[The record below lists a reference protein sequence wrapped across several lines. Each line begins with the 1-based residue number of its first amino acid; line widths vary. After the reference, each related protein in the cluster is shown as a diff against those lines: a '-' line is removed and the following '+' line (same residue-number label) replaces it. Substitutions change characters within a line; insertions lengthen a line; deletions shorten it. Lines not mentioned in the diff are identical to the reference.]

1 MRGQRGSISVVVAA
15 IAFVLLVCTMGIADI
30 GSVLAVRAHTRAAAD
45 AAALAAAQ
53 ELAFPS
59 GATPVEQAALLA
71 QRNGTELIACSC
83 DAGSFEATV
92 TVRSA
97 PTDLLLVPRSVTL
110 DVQAR
115 AVVDL
120 P

>member
-1 MRGQRGSISVVVAA
+1 VRGQRGSISVVVAA
-15 IAFVLLVCTMGIADI
+15 IALVLLVCTMGIADV
-30 GSVLAVRAHTRAAAD
+30 GSVLAARAHTRAAAD

-53 ELAFPS
+53 ELAF
-59 GATPVEQAALLA
+59 ATDASPTEQAALLA
-71 QRNGTELIACSC
+71 RRNGAELIACVC
-83 DAGSFEATV
+83 DAGSFEAVV

-97 PTDLLLVPRSVTL
+97 PTDLLLVPRSITL

>member
-1 MRGQRGSISVVVAA
+1 
-15 IAFVLLVCTMGIADI
+15 
-30 GSVLAVRAHTRAAAD
+30 
-45 AAALAAAQ
+45 
-53 ELAFPS
+53 
-59 GATPVEQAALLA
+59 
-71 QRNGTELIACSC
+71 
-83 DAGSFEATV
+83 V

-97 PTDLLLVPRSVTL
+97 PTDLLLVPRSITL

>member
-1 MRGQRGSISVVVAA
+1 MSGPSSR
-15 IAFVLLVCTMGIADI
+15 
-30 GSVLAVRAHTRAAAD
+30 LAPTPARPPTR
-45 AAALAAAQ
+45 
-53 ELAFPS
+53 PRS
-59 GATPVEQAALLA
+59 PPPRSSRSLLA
-71 QRNGTELIACSC
+71 QRNGTELIAGAC

-97 PTDLLLVPRSVTL
+97 PTDLLLVPRSLTL
-110 DVQAR
+110 DEQAR

>member
-1 MRGQRGSISVVVAA
+1 MSGPSLR
-15 IAFVLLVCTMGIADI
+15 
-30 GSVLAVRAHTRAAAD
+30 LAPTPARPLTRPRSPPPRSSRSRAA
-45 AAALAAAQ
+45 
-53 ELAFPS
+53 P
-59 GATPVEQAALLA
+59 TPAEQAALLA
-71 QRNGTELIACSC
+71 QRNGTELIACAC

-97 PTDLLLVPRSVTL
+97 PTDLLLVPRSLTL

>member
-1 MRGQRGSISVVVAA
+1 MRGQRGSISIVVAA
-15 IAFVLLVCTMGIADI
+15 IAFVLLVCTIGIADI
-30 GSVLAVRAHTRAAAD
+30 GSVLATRAHTRAAAD

-59 GATPVEQAALLA
+59 GATPAEQAALLA
-71 QRNGTELIACSC
+71 QRNGTELVACAC

-97 PTDLLLVPRSVTL
+97 ATDLLLVPRRVTL

-115 AVVDL
+115 AVVDV